1 MKRYA
6 KKDFPVEK
14 TRRFLE
20 PGPIVLITS
29 AHKGE
34 RNIMTLGWHM
44 MLEYDR
50 VGCFI
55 WDQNHSFDLVR
66 RSKQCVINVP
76 TADLIDAVIGIGNT
90 HAGPRDKADKFERF
104 GLTPVPAAKVRAP
117 LIAECYASFECK
129 LIDTSLINKY
139 SLFVFEVVKA
149 HVATAPKYP
158 TTVHYRGDGV
168 FMISGKN
175 VSHRR
180 RFKRVNL

>member
-1 MKRYA
+1 MKHYA

-66 RSKQCVINVP
+66 RSRQCVINLP

-90 HAGPRDKADKFERF
+90 HASEHDKIDKFDRI
-104 GLTPVPAAKVRAP
+104 GLTPVAAAKVRAP
-117 LIAECYASFECK
+117 LIAECYASFECE
-129 LIDTSLINKY
+129 LIDASLINKY

-149 HVATAPKYP
+149 HVATSPKYP

-180 RFKRVNL
+180 RFKRANL